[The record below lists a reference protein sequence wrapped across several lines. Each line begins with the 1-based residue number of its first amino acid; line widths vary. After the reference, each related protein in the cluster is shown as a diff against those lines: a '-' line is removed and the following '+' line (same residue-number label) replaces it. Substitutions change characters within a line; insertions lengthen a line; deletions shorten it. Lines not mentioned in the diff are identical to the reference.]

1 MPDSSAVGDNRVH
14 TAPRCRIPRRFGDN
28 PLDKLATRYCGLRAL
43 CVGPLWSFPPGVA
56 KARRS
61 RHRAS
66 MLDSSAVGDNPVEA
80 ASRCRLL
87 AVGDNPLD
95 KLGRGYCIE
104 PRGGVSRPS
113 LGERQSMVRGE
124 ARPSRGRDED
134 QLVHRPRCLGEHQQ
148 ILKAL
153 EGADVERAARPRIP
167 SAARPGG
174 AWRGA
179 PHVARG
185 SEPIGGRVGPAPAI
199 ITGDRPWT
207 RHRTRAQRMMRPAPG
222 TA

>member
-43 CVGPLWSFPPGVA
+43 CVGPLRSFPPGVA

-153 EGADVERAARPRIP
+153 EGPDVERAARPRIP

-174 AWRGA
+174 PGA
-179 PHVARG
+179 ERPTSRAGASRSGAASGPPPPSSQEIDHG
-185 SEPIGGRVGPAPAI
+185 PDIGLEHSG
-199 ITGDRPWT
+199 
-207 RHRTRAQRMMRPAPG
+207 
-222 TA
+222 